1 MVTATAAPVDTAAAF
16 VAAPKPMLDASDAE
30 LLSRYARQRDESAF
44 SELVRRHVHLVH
56 AAAARQSGGDAH
68 LADDVTQAV
77 FIVLAR
83 RAGDVAIDRLP
94 AWLLTTARLC
104 AKDAVRR
111 RIRREQHEQRAAS
124 MRPTAIESA
133 P

>member
-1 MVTATAAPVDTAAAF
+1 MAPECAVLAGPDFLDRLSARATTSTRMVTRTATSLVRNDTPIAASGAD
-16 VAAPKPMLDASDAE
+16 VAPGTPADASDAE

-44 SELVRRHVHLVH
+44 AELVARHVHLVH
-56 AAAARQSGGDAH
+56 AAAVRQSGGDAH

-83 RAGDVAIDRLP
+83 RAGDVAIDRYTNNGP
-94 AWLLTTARLC
+94 
-104 AKDAVRR
+104 
-111 RIRREQHEQRAAS
+111 
-124 MRPTAIESA
+124 P